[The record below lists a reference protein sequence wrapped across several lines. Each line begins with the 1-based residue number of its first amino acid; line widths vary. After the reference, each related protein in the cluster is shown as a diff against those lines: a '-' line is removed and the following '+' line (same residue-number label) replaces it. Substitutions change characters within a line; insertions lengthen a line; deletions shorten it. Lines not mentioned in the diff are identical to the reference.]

1 MCRPRW
7 ALLALLLLLAQPAVR
22 VQAQESSEEIAEL
35 TPTLD
40 GEADAVAALDNE
52 SPAEEANSDFDILKA
67 AFDEKLADLADEH
80 GSTHA
85 AGISDAAQRAKT
97 PDDNNDDDAA
107 LEEAAAETETDAEL
121 PPVNGNDSEDAGE
134 QSEPATIDTLI
145 ASPDNELQSPV
156 DETNDETNA
165 ESTDEPI
172 DLEEDTTD
180 AVDAAK
186 NADKHADTDAKR
198 AEKQQEKRADDA
210 VTEPHDE
217 TDKEQPH
224 DETLSEKPRTLSPAE
239 YAQQLKDAE
248 VKELRA
254 VPPNVKAFAQRAS
267 SPFKRAAHKYNA
279 LLKDHYLALSFAQAT
294 VLGTAGDALAQ
305 AIEHATGRSGTRV
318 GAATGVHVRPWLDV
332 RRMIDVGF
340 LTMLID
346 GLLTP
351 RWYALLE
358 KASISRSLPVVALK
372 TALGSFVYGPF
383 ANGKHTHKSSSTIF
397 TTYRAL
403 NLYFSPVY
411 ASLDEYLLLELR
423 VYITVQSCSIAVLS
437 MLV

>member
-7 ALLALLLLLAQPAVR
+7 ALLALLLLLVQPAVC
-22 VQAQESSEEIAEL
+22 VQAQESNEETVEL

-40 GEADAVAALDNE
+40 GEVDDAAARDNE

-80 GSTHA
+80 GNTHTQS
-85 AGISDAAQRAKT
+85 ISDAAQEAATKAF
-97 PDDNNDDDAA
+97 DGDDDAA
-107 LEEAAAETETDAEL
+107 AAEADADADADAEA
-121 PPVNGNDSEDAGE
+121 PASGNDSEEAGE
-134 QSEPATIDTLI
+134 QSEAATIDTLI
-145 ASPDNELQSPV
+145 ADPDDEPQSPV
-156 DETNDETNA
+156 DETNA
-165 ESTDEPI
+165 EGTDDTGSTDEPK

-180 AVDAAK
+180 AVDA
-186 NADKHADTDAKR
+186 DKTDPKE
-198 AEKQQEKRADDA
+198 AEKHQEKPADESPS
-210 VTEPHDE
+210 EPHDE
-217 TDKEQPH
+217 TAKEQPP
-224 DETLSEKPRTLSPAE
+224 DETLSEKTRTLSPEE

-254 VPPNVKAFAQRAS
+254 VPNVKAFAQRAS

-279 LLKDHYLALSFAQAT
+279 LLKDNYLTLSFVQAT

-318 GAATGVHVRPWLDV
+318 GAASGVHVRPWLDV
-332 RRMIDVGF
+332 RRMLDVGF

-351 RWYALLE
+351 RWYAILE

-383 ANGKHTHKSSSTIF
+383 ANGRHTHLHSH
-397 TTYRAL
+397 A
-403 NLYFSPVY
+403 
-411 ASLDEYLLLELR
+411 
-423 VYITVQSCSIAVLS
+423 
-437 MLV
+437 

>member
-22 VQAQESSEEIAEL
+22 VQAQESNQERAEL

-40 GEADAVAALDNE
+40 GEADAVAALDIE
-52 SPAEEANSDFDILKA
+52 SPAEETNSDFDILKA

-85 AGISDAAQRAKT
+85 ESISDAAQQAKLSDSDT
-97 PDDNNDDDAA
+97 GDA
-107 LEEAAAETETDAEL
+107 LEETATETDAEL
-121 PPVNGNDSEDAGE
+121 PPVNGNDSEEADQ

-145 ASPDNELQSPV
+145 ADPDDKPQSPV
-156 DETNDETNA
+156 DETNA
-165 ESTDEPI
+165 EGTDDTGSTDEPI
-172 DLEEDTTD
+172 DLEEDNTD
-180 AVDAAK
+180 AGKDA
-186 NADKHADTDAKR
+186 DEHADTDAKE
-198 AEKQQEKRADDA
+198 AEKQQEKPADDA

-217 TDKEQPH
+217 TATEQPI
-224 DETLSEKPRTLSPAE
+224 DETLSEKPRTLSPEE

-254 VPPNVKAFAQRAS
+254 VPPTVKAFAQRAS
-267 SPFKRAAHKYNA
+267 DPFKRAAHKYNA
-279 LLKDHYLALSFAQAT
+279 LLKDNYLALSFVQAT

-397 TTYRAL
+397 TPYRAL
-403 NLYFSPVY
+403 NLYFSPMY

-423 VYITVQSCSIAVLS
+423 V
-437 MLV
+437 

>member
-7 ALLALLLLLAQPAVR
+7 APLALFLLLVQPALR
-22 VQAQESSEEIAEL
+22 VQAQESKEQGAEF

-40 GEADAVAALDNE
+40 EADAATLDLD
-52 SPAEEANSDFDILKA
+52 SPAEEVNSDFDILKA

-85 AGISDAAQRAKT
+85 ESASDAAQEAAAKA
-97 PDDNNDDDAA
+97 PDDAA
-107 LEEAAAETETDAEL
+107 AAAEEAAAVDTDDRNGERDDSAEADAEA
-121 PPVNGNDSEDAGE
+121 PAVNGNDSEEAAE

-145 ASPDNELQSPV
+145 AEPADEPQSPA
-156 DETNDETNA
+156 DESDVAGKEEDTD
-165 ESTDEPI
+165 STDEQV
-172 DLEEDTTD
+172 DLEQKVTD
-180 AVDAAK
+180 DKDA
-186 NADKHADTDAKR
+186 DE
-198 AEKQQEKRADDA
+198 AEVQQQEAKEEVVQQNEEGQEEVQQKEAADE
-210 VTEPHDE
+210 VT
-217 TDKEQPH
+217 
-224 DETLSEKPRTLSPAE
+224 SVPRKLSPEE

-254 VPPNVKAFAQRAS
+254 VPNPKAFAQRAS
-267 SPFKRAAHKYNA
+267 GPFKRAAQKYNS
-279 LLKDHYLALSFAQAT
+279 LLKDNYLTLSFVQAT

-332 RRMIDVGF
+332 RRMLDVGF

-351 RWYALLE
+351 RWYAILE

-383 ANGKHTHKSSSTIF
+383 ANGKCIHINPH
-397 TTYRAL
+397 A
-403 NLYFSPVY
+403 
-411 ASLDEYLLLELR
+411 
-423 VYITVQSCSIAVLS
+423 
-437 MLV
+437 